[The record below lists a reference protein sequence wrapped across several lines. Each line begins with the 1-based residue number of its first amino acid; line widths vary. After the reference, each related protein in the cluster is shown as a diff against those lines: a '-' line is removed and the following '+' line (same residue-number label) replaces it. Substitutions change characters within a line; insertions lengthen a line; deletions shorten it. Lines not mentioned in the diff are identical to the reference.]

1 MRFAKRAI
9 TVSVLAHAC
18 LFWLLARHVVTP
30 QPLHTPKALKTYL
43 VIEPKTPPPPKQPEP
58 LTVED
63 KAVSKALDTEINK
76 PIVPPITPP
85 AAEESVDKAEPEPA
99 KPSATVVSEP
109 KLLKLSPSS
118 VLERI
123 RQQNAVDNAQ
133 SRTTSQSRNTPSRL
147 TVPSEHKD
155 LLTRDKR
162 TVVSKNELWT
172 EFKDGDSCY
181 KVMNMDPNNP
191 PPDGF
196 PKTWTAPVKCKPD
209 AINSAYNEAMNK
221 WLPNK
226 R

>member
-30 QPLHTPKALKTYL
+30 QPLDTPKALKTYL
-43 VIEPKTPPPPKQPEP
+43 VIDPMTPPSPEQPEP
-58 LTVED
+58 PTVED
-63 KAVSKALDTEINK
+63 RAVSKERNTEINK
-76 PIVPPITPP
+76 QTDTPITPP
-85 AAEESVDKAEPEPA
+85 AREESANKTESETAKA
-99 KPSATVVSEP
+99 SATVVSEP

-123 RQQNAVDNAQ
+123 RQQNAVDNALP
-133 SRTTSQSRNTPSRL
+133 RATNQSRNTPSRL

-155 LLTRDKR
+155 LLTRDTR